1 MPPSPASLSLPNP
14 LTYWG
19 MVYGGLALV
28 RLLRA
33 GWHVE
38 GVENFPST
46 GPVIVAANHIN
57 WIDPPLIIAASPRR
71 IVFLAKEELETGV
84 RGKLLGKAVGWLT
97 IKRGTPDRTALR
109 GALDVLKRGWPLG
122 IFPEGTRS
130 SHGVLQ
136 AAHPGTAMLALW
148 SGAPVLPV
156 GVWGSYGF
164 RLPRDFLAR
173 PQFHIRYGTPM
184 VLRDADFAGT
194 GRDRLVAATDL
205 IMQRIAALLPPE
217 MRGVYADASAC
228 TPALAQQED

>member
-1 MPPSPASLSLPNP
+1 MASLTSPLSLPNP

-38 GVENFPST
+38 GVGNFPHT

-71 IVFLAKEELETGV
+71 IVYLAKEELATGR
-84 RGKLLGKAVGWLT
+84 RGMLLGKAVGWLT
-97 IKRGTPDRTALR
+97 IRRGTPDRAALR
-109 GALDVLKRGWPLG
+109 GALEVLKRGWPLG

-130 SHGVLQ
+130 PSGVLQ
-136 AAHPGTAMLALW
+136 RGHPGTAMLALG

-164 RLPRDFLAR
+164 KLPRDFLTR
-173 PQFHIRYGTPM
+173 PQFHIRYGEPF
-184 VLRDADFAGT
+184 VLRDADFSDA

-217 MRGVYADASAC
+217 MRGVYGDAPAA
-228 TPALAQQED
+228 PALARQED

>member
-1 MPPSPASLSLPNP
+1 MAPPDDSLSLPNP

-19 MVYGGLALV
+19 MVYGGLAV
-28 RLLRA
+28 VHLLRA

-38 GVENFPST
+38 GVHHFPRT

-71 IVFLAKEELETGV
+71 IIYLAKEELETGV

-109 GALDVLKRGWPLG
+109 GALEVLKRGWPLG

-130 SHGVLQ
+130 RTGVMQ
-136 AAHPGTAMLALW
+136 AAHPGAAMLALM

-164 RLPRDFLAR
+164 KLPRDFLAR
-173 PQFHIRYGTPM
+173 PQFHIRYGEPFI
-184 VLRDADFAGT
+184 LRNEDFAA
-194 GRDRLVAATDL
+194 GRERLTAATGL

-217 MRGVYADASAC
+217 MRGVYGDAA
-228 TPALAQQED
+228 TAVPALAQQED